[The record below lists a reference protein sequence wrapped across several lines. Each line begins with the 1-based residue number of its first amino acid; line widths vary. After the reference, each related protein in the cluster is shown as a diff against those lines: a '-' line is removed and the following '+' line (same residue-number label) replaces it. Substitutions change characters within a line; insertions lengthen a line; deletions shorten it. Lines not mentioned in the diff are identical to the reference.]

1 MTEFKHSPER
11 DEEVFQLVEEK
22 LTGSFLLVAELLA
35 IAKKWRSKAQMRA
48 IRIEELEDEVSQL
61 EDEAQEMEE

>member
-1 MTEFKHSPER
+1 MTEFKHNPER
-11 DEEVFQLVEEK
+11 DEEVFQLVEEN
-22 LTGSFLLVAELLA
+22 LSGPFLLVAELLA